1 MRRTTALLLLSAL
14 AAASITATGPAA
26 GSVATARPAS
36 TAERSVT
43 SSSTPFALSA
53 RGFGSRVEGE
63 QVPVGSS
70 TTGFTALGC
79 TNETGRTQRNH
90 VAEAEVPGLGTLS
103 GVATRVTTRKHGG
116 AVSSVSRHKIAGL
129 VIGQDGLGSVAING
143 IDSRARAWHDAD
155 GFHADTLTEI
165 GSITFTAPGMPPQE
179 LPAPT
184 PDQPVEIPGLV
195 TIEAARSVRNVTHE
209 GAMAKAMVLKITV
222 VPTGT
227 RARVAFSA
235 AKINSGI
242 KSGLFRGAASGVH
255 GSGLDGMLSVGQLP
269 LSLLPCQG
277 TGGEVV
283 TKSLASVDLA
293 DQVVVGAVSSSQRA
307 WQTRRRAVAWMQGD
321 AASIDLGGGALHVDG
336 IVGRVKMTKVGRHVR
351 YSTAGTTVGQVIAD
365 GEPQTF
371 PDTGVLEIP
380 GVARLEPGV
389 VIEHGRRGVKVIGLR
404 ITLLDGTGAVI
415 DLGNAKVGVRDP
427 S

>member
-1 MRRTTALLLLSAL
+1 VRRTALLLLPAL
-14 AAASITATGPAA
+14 AAASLTATGPAT

-36 TAERSVT
+36 AAERAVST
-43 SSSTPFALSA
+43 SSTPFALSA

-63 QVPVGSS
+63 QVPVSSS
-70 TTGFTALGC
+70 TTGFTGLGC
-79 TNETGRTQRNH
+79 TNETGRTERNH
-90 VAEAEVPGLGTLS
+90 VAEVEVPGLGTLS
-103 GVATRVTTRKHGG
+103 GVATRVTTREHDG
-116 AVSSVSRHKIAGL
+116 AVASVSRHGIAGL
-129 VIGQDGLGSVAING
+129 VIAQDGLGSVAING
-143 IDSRARAWHDAD
+143 LASRARAWHDAD

-165 GSITFTAPGMPPQE
+165 GSITFTPPGMPPQE
-179 LPAPT
+179 MPLPT
-184 PDQPVEIPGLV
+184 PDQPLEIPGLV
-195 TIEAARSVRNVTHE
+195 TIEAARSAKDVTDA

-227 RARVAFSA
+227 TARIAFSNA
-235 AKINSGI
+235 RIHRGI
-242 KSGLFRGAASGVH
+242 KSGLFRGAASGVQ
-255 GSGLDGMLSVGQLP
+255 GTGLDGMLSVGQLP

-283 TKSLASVDLA
+283 SKSLASVDLA

-307 WQTRRRAVAWMQGD
+307 WQTRRKAVAWMQGD
-321 AASIDLGGGALHVDG
+321 AASIDLGGGALHVEG
-336 IVGRVKMTKVGRHVR
+336 IVGRVKVTKVGRHVR
-351 YSTAGTTVGQVIAD
+351 YSTAGTTIGEVVAN

-389 VIEHGRRGVKVIGLR
+389 VVENGRRDVKVIGLR